1 MENGKLRSGRQS
13 VMQKNILC
21 PSGSLFKLK
30 VENGKLRYYPYTT
43 KHPATGAGCF
53 IIMHYEID

>member
-1 MENGKLRSGRQS
+1 VQIVCKYPKTYYTRA
-13 VMQKNILC
+13 
-21 PSGSLFKLK
+21 K
-30 VENGKLRYYPYTT
+30 VLIKCKIENGKLRYYPYTT

>member
-1 MENGKLRSGRQS
+1 
-13 VMQKNILC
+13 
-21 PSGSLFKLK
+21 LK

-43 KHPATGAGCF
+43 KHPATWAGCF